1 MALTNILLI
10 DLLFLILVFLKK
22 EYSFLNNSAVKY
34 LLVLYVY
41 LIFNSFIAIDY
52 EVGLSRNLGFI
63 RVIIL
68 FIAFNYFFKQ
78 QFFLKKVLIIWS
90 FTFTF
95 LLFDIFIES
104 FTGQN
109 LLGFG
114 KEYGNRIVSFFKN
127 EPIIGGFI
135 NSFYLIIIGFL
146 FVQLKDQYKKYVIIF
161 SIIFLIAIF

>member
-1 MALTNILLI
+1 MKSENINNLFLVLFSVIPITIIIGPSLALTNILLI

-68 FIAFNYFFKQ
+68 FIAFNIFKQ
-78 QFFLKKVLIIWS
+78 QFFFKKVLIIWS
-90 FTFTF
+90 
-95 LLFDIFIES
+95 LPSLFC
-104 FTGQN
+104 
-109 LLGFG
+109 
-114 KEYGNRIVSFFKN
+114 
-127 EPIIGGFI
+127 
-135 NSFYLIIIGFL
+135 YLI
-146 FVQLKDQYKKYVIIF
+146 F
-161 SIIFLIAIF
+161 S